1 MLYISD
7 TFVGYLYKIID
18 EIVLGIRFN
27 NKVKKNLKL
36 DFGIFS
42 KAVDT

>member
-7 TFVGYLYKIID
+7 TFVDYLYKIID

-27 NKVKKNLKL
+27 NKVKKIFKL

-42 KAVDT
+42 KAIDT

>member
-7 TFVGYLYKIID
+7 IFVGYLYKIID
-18 EIVLGIRFN
+18 EIVVGIRFN
-27 NKVKKNLKL
+27 NVKKIFKL

-42 KAVDT
+42 KAIDT